1 MGMAKKRKR
10 GDLGDVPPPTPIS
23 RPDPGYVPKVDDTPM
38 SAKQLAE
45 FLGVHP
51 VTIRRQLRGGGIPH
65 FRVGNRV
72 RFLPGE
78 VIQWLRKKPSN

>member
-1 MGMAKKRKR
+1 MNAKE
-10 GDLGDVPPPTPIS
+10 
-23 RPDPGYVPKVDDTPM
+23 
-38 SAKQLAE
+38 LAD

-51 VTIRRQLRGGGIPH
+51 ITIRRKLRTGMPH

-78 VIQWLRKKPSN
+78 VIQWLRKPPQK

>member
-1 MGMAKKRKR
+1 MDMPKKRKR
-10 GDLGDVPPPTPIS
+10 ARPLGDAAPATTPIPKVDY
-23 RPDPGYVPKVDDTPM
+23 RPQVDDTPM
-38 SAKQLAE
+38 NAKQLAE

-51 VTIRRQLRGGGIPH
+51 VTIRRKLRTGMPH

-78 VIQWLRKKPSN
+78 VIQWLRKK